1 MACYTPAVRLAQSV
15 EHETLNLR
23 VEGSSPTLGVSFIV
37 KNNWSFLSYDLDFA
51 GKILIDLQLGPQIT
65 SLRAVGYCIKNIFT
79 FKKSIV
85 NNIDFAVGF
94 FALGPVSAVGSA
106 LVS

>member
-1 MACYTPAVRLAQSV
+1 MRLLISGSRVRAP
-15 EHETLNLR
+15 R
-23 VEGSSPTLGVSFIV
+23 WRFFIV
-37 KNNWSFLSYDLDFA
+37 KNNWNFLSYDLDFA
-51 GKILIDLQLGPQIT
+51 GKILIDLRLGPQIT

-79 FKKSIV
+79 IKKSFL
-85 NNIDFAVGF
+85 NNIDFDIAF

>member
-1 MACYTPAVRLAQSV
+1 MACYTLRCPASSV
-15 EHETLNLR
+15 
-23 VEGSSPTLGVSFIV
+23 G

-85 NNIDFAVGF
+85 NNIDFAIGF
-94 FALGPVSAVGSA
+94 FAQGPVSAVGSA

>member
-1 MACYTPAVRLAQSV
+1 M
-15 EHETLNLR
+15 
-23 VEGSSPTLGVSFIV
+23 GVSFIV

-79 FKKSIV
+79 IKKSFL
-85 NNIDFAVGF
+85 NNIDFDIGF
-94 FALGPVSAVGSA
+94 FALGPVSAVGSP

>member
-1 MACYTPAVRLAQSV
+1 M
-15 EHETLNLR
+15 
-23 VEGSSPTLGVSFIV
+23 GVYFIV
-37 KNNWSFLSYDLDFA
+37 KNNWSFLSYDLDFP

-85 NNIDFAVGF
+85 INIDFAIGF
-94 FALGPVSAVGSA
+94 FALGPASAVGSP

>member
-1 MACYTPAVRLAQSV
+1 M
-15 EHETLNLR
+15 
-23 VEGSSPTLGVSFIV
+23 GVSFIA
-37 KNNWSFLSYDLDFA
+37 KNNSSFLSYDVDFA

-65 SLRAVGYCIKNIFT
+65 SLRAVGYVYKNIFT

-94 FALGPVSAVGSA
+94 FPLGPVSALGSA